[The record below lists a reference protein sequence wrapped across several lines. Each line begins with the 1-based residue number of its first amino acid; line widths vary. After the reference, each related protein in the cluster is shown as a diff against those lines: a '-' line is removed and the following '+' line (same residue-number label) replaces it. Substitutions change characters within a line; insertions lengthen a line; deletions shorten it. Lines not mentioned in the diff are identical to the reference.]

1 MAEPRELSAKE
12 RRAGLE
18 FAGRLAKVALE
29 APDDV
34 TKREVRKAIRA
45 IESQYGYS
53 QAEKRTRIMDLVVE
67 GAASHAELIAESG
80 FHRDDVY
87 MIIAELQRDGLIAV
101 TQLQY
106 GSGGRP
112 PVRIFPK

>member
-1 MAEPRELSAKE
+1 MADRAELTPKE
-12 RRAGLE
+12 RRRGLQ
-18 FAGRLAKVALE
+18 FAARLAEVALE

-34 TKREVRKAIRA
+34 TKRETRKAIRA

-53 QAEKRTRIMDLVVE
+53 QLEKRARILELVID
-67 GAASHAELIAESG
+67 GAASHSELIAESG

-87 MIIAELQRDGLIAV
+87 AIITDLEKAGCVQV
-101 TQLQY
+101 TRLEY